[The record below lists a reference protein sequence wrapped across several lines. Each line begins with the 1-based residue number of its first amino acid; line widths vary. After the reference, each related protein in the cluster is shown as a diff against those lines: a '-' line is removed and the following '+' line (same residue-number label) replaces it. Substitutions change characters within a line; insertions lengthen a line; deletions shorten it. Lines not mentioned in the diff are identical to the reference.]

1 MLRPL
6 PDSQYFGVRYYSC
19 GNSLYFQIFP
29 GSVLRLLQVLAG
41 IRPFGT
47 ARTAS
52 TRSTKILSLCAV
64 YLEYDVY
71 FDHRCTVSIISC
83 PLFVRKHSHMVP
95 RVGVGANYFRWGQLE
110 YFEYGQYFVLMYCE
124 YSQHFEVLYCGYCL
138 CSKYFGVRYCG
149 YCLYVLGVLYC
160 SWPYSQYS
168 QYLGL
173 QYCSYSKYSQYL
185 GRQYSNTCL
194 LYTSPS
200 PRDQRG
206 SRMPSSA

>member
-95 RVGVGANYFRWGQLE
+95 RVGVGANYFRWGRLKCE
-110 YFEYGQYFVLMYCE
+110 RVFISCGSISVYCEFSQYFRV
-124 YSQHFEVLYCGYCL
+124 
-138 CSKYFGVRYCG
+138 
-149 YCLYVLGVLYC
+149 
-160 SWPYSQYS
+160 QYS
-168 QYLGL
+168 G
-173 QYCSYSKYSQYL
+173 CS
-185 GRQYSNTCL
+185 
-194 LYTSPS
+194 
-200 PRDQRG
+200 
-206 SRMPSSA
+206 